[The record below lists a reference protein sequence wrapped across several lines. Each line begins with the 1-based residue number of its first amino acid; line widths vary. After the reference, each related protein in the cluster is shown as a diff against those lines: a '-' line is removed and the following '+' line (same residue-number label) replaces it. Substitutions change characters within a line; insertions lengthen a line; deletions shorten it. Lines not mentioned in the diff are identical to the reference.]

1 VIEGMIGMSIAIVL
15 ILVVEGILYLIKRGW

>member
-15 ILVVEGILYLIKRGW
+15 ILVVEGILYLIERGW